1 VKSSSSFPGLFQL
14 EVTAADGDGN
24 LSPAAAQVSIHI
36 AEAGADI
43 AAPLFQQRI
52 YRFTAAEDAGLHSAL
67 GSVGLLRGGSS
78 ETAVARLFLYP
89 GLLFKGQFL
98 RNFFSP
104 YPGSILIPLL
114 FPPFLKL
121 LTG

>member
-1 VKSSSSFPGLFQL
+1 MLRFVEVPFHVLVKSSSSFPGLFQL

-67 GSVGLLRGGSS
+67 GSVGLLRGSGSGG
-78 ETAVARLFLYP
+78 ETAAARLFLYP
-89 GLLFKGQFL
+89 GLLF
-98 RNFFSP
+98 
-104 YPGSILIPLL
+104 
-114 FPPFLKL
+114 
-121 LTG
+121 

>member
-1 VKSSSSFPGLFQL
+1 
-14 EVTAADGDGN
+14 VTAADGDGN

-78 ETAVARLFLYP
+78 GETAAARLFLYP
-89 GLLFKGQFL
+89 GLLFKRQLL
-98 RNFFSP
+98 RTFFRQKTCYSP
-104 YPGSILIPLL
+104 TFYR
-114 FPPFLKL
+114 
-121 LTG
+121 